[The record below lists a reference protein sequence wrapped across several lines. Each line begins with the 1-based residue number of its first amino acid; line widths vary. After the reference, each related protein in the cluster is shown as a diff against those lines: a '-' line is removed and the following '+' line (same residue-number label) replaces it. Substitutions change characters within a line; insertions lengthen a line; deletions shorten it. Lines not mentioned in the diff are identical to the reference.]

1 MTAISVSLV
10 YRIAYFARR
19 APQCAGVVCGLCVTG
34 CQLVMV
40 VDCTPESVVMASQA
54 RACGWEA

>member
-10 YRIAYFARR
+10 YRIAHFARR

-40 VDCTPESVVMASQA
+40 TPESVVMASQA